1 MIYNQYIIIEI
12 TGIKNN
18 QTFLLNLTSKI
29 KKKKPTN
36 QKIKRKN
43 SLKQKKTKKLKN

>member
-1 MIYNQYIIIEI
+1 MIYNQYIIIDI

-29 KKKKPTN
+29 KKKNP
-36 QKIKRKN
+36 QIKK
-43 SLKQKKTKKLKN
+43 

>member
-29 KKKKPTN
+29 KKKKTH
-36 QKIKRKN
+36 KSKN
-43 SLKQKKTKKLKN
+43 KKKKFLKTKKKQKN